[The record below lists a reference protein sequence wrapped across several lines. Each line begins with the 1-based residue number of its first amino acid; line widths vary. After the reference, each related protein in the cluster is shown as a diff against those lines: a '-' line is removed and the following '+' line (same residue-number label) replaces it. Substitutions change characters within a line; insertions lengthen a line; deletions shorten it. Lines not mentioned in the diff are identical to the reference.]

1 MRRRENRFLKGC
13 VVLCAVLIL
22 AVATGIVGML
32 KDTGFVSKEKLTFF
46 TEQAAPV
53 VKTREVP
60 AGEVEEKFY
69 YQTLNEEEKRVYE
82 TILQGIRENQKGINV
97 PMTEAKRVN
106 QIFQFVLNDF
116 PDIFW
121 CSGAAETTAYQI
133 PEGGYAQICPE
144 YTYEGETKEQMQR
157 KINAETEAF
166 LEQVQE
172 IQSASEYDRIK
183 YVYEY
188 VIRTVDYVADARDS
202 QNLFSALVGK
212 ESVCAGYARETQYLL
227 EKLGVFCTYVT
238 GTTRGQPHAWNL
250 VRCEGNY
257 YYCLLYTSD
266 AADE

>member
-53 VKTREVP
+53 VKTQEVP

-82 TILQGIRENQKGINV
+82 TILQGIRENQKGIDV

-188 VIRTVDYVADARDS
+188 VIRTVDDVAHARDS

-212 ESVCAGYARETQYLL
+212 ESV
-227 EKLGVFCTYVT
+227 
-238 GTTRGQPHAWNL
+238 
-250 VRCEGNY
+250 
-257 YYCLLYTSD
+257 
-266 AADE
+266 